1 VIRRAVLRHERLTRV
16 LKRVRRTG
24 RAAARRVTWT
34 LIGARGRYP
43 AMFVTGGSRRPI
55 GAVWPDPP
63 QIEQPFSAAVAPEPA
78 RRPASYDL
86 ALFEQLNAEYADHPV
101 QPTAP
106 KYDQESIT
114 ARSRWRISSI
124 HDQIDLGGKTV
135 LEVGCGAGYE
145 EWYLA
150 RHLGCDA
157 WGIDITPR
165 RAWDS
170 LRGERVHLVEGDIA
184 VPGTLPANTFERVIS
199 FTVFE
204 HITRP
209 LDAIAELERVMQ
221 PGGLAWIR
229 ANLYRGPTSSHRTR
243 DVYFPFPHLLFA
255 DDVIDEAMR
264 RAGRPAGGSAW
275 VNRLTWEQYE
285 TAFLGAGFAIRAL
298 TFTLYPLDEAFYD
311 RFEDIL
317 GRYPKQDLERG
328 FFQVVL
334 EKSKR
339 RSTSRR

>member
-1 VIRRAVLRHERLTRV
+1 MIRRAILRHERLTRV
-16 LKRVRRTG
+16 LKRARRTG
-24 RAAARRVTWT
+24 RSTVRRVKWAFRSTP
-34 LIGARGRYP
+34 GRYP
-43 AMFVTGGSRRPI
+43 TTFVTGGSRRPI
-55 GAVWPDPP
+55 GGAWPDPP
-63 QIEQPFSAAVAPEPA
+63 AIEQPFSAATAPEPPGQ
-78 RRPASYDL
+78 PAAYDL
-86 ALFEQLNAEYADHPV
+86 ALFERLNAEYADRPV

-124 HDQIDLGGKTV
+124 HDQIDLGAKTV

-145 EWYLA
+145 VWYLA

-165 RAWDS
+165 RAWET
-170 LRGERVHLVEGDIA
+170 LRGDRVHLVEGDIA
-184 VPGTLPANTFERVIS
+184 VPGTLPANTFDRVIS
-199 FTVFE
+199 FTVWE
-204 HITRP
+204 HIIHP
-209 LDAIAELERVMQ
+209 LGAITELERAMK

-285 TAFLGAGFAIRAL
+285 AAFLAAGFAIRAL

-317 GRYPKQDLERG
+317 GRYPRHDLERG

-334 EKSKR
+334 EKPRR
-339 RSTSRR
+339 RSGTGR

>member
-1 VIRRAVLRHERLTRV
+1 MIRRAILRHERLTRA

-24 RAAARRVTWT
+24 RSTARRVKWAFRRT
-34 LIGARGRYP
+34 RGSYP
-43 AMFVTGGSRRPI
+43 TTFVTGGSRRPI
-55 GAVWPDPP
+55 TAAWPDPP
-63 QIEQPFSAAVAPEPA
+63 PIEQPFSAATPPEPPV
-78 RRPASYDL
+78 RPATYDL
-86 ALFEQLNAEYADHPV
+86 ALFERLNAEYADKPV

-145 EWYLA
+145 VWYLA

-165 RAWDS
+165 RAWETLGGD
-170 LRGERVHLVEGDIA
+170 RVHLVEGDIA
-184 VPGTLPANTFERVIS
+184 VPGTLPADTFDRVIS
-199 FTVFE
+199 FTVWE
-204 HITRP
+204 HINHP
-209 LDAIAELERVMQ
+209 LGAITELERAMK

-285 TAFLGAGFAIRAL
+285 AAFLAAGFAIRAL
-298 TFTLYPLDEAFYD
+298 TFTLYPLDEAFYA
-311 RFEDIL
+311 RFEEVL
-317 GRYPKQDLERG
+317 GRYPKRDLERG

-334 EKSKR
+334 EKPRR
-339 RSTSRR
+339 RSGAGR